1 MMWSMVGVG
10 GNVVLD
16 IDYCGTF
23 WTSFL
28 DIHSSRGLS

>member
-1 MMWSMVGVG
+1 MWSMIGVG

-16 IDYCGTF
+16 VDCLGTF
-23 WTSFL
+23 WRSFL